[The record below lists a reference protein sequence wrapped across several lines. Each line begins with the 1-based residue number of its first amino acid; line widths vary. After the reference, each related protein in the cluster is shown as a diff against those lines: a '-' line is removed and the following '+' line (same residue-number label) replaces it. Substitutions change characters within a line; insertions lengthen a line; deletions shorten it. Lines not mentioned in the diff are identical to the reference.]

1 MHATDLAL
9 PSPLRLAVPRR
20 AVGWGVSITVVAL
33 ASWLTWDLPRWVAMC
48 ALAATLFATIK
59 LATLPGYAST
69 ATRGR
74 LAGYLFAWVGL
85 DARAFFGPANAPA
98 PSKREWAF
106 AAVKVALGIALTLW
120 AIRAGLDYAATCV
133 GLVGLLLAFHF
144 GVLHLLSC
152 VWRAKG
158 VMARPIM
165 RAPIAAT
172 SLASLWGER
181 WNLAFADSAR
191 RFLLKPLARPLGAHG
206 ARLAVFFFSGLVHE
220 VVISVPARGGWGL
233 PTLYFLLNGVG
244 VVAEKSALGRRLGLG
259 AGWRGWLW
267 VLAVAGLPVPL
278 LFHTPFVERVF
289 APLLHVL
296 GNLLP

>member
-1 MHATDLAL
+1 MNATGLAL
-9 PSPLRLAVPRR
+9 PRPLRFAAPGRVF
-20 AVGWGVSITVVAL
+20 GWVASTAAVAL
-33 ASWLTWDLPRWVAMC
+33 VAWLTWGLPGWVAMC
-48 ALAATLFATIK
+48 ALAATEFVAIK
-59 LATLPGYAST
+59 LATLPGYAT
-69 ATRGR
+69 RAGRGR

-85 DARAFFGPANAPA
+85 DARAFFGPAEAAAPRR
-98 PSKREWAF
+98 REWAF
-106 AAVKVALGIALTLW
+106 AVTKVALGLALSLW
-120 AIRAGLDYAATCV
+120 AIRAGLGYAATCV
-133 GLVGLLLAFHF
+133 GIVGLLLAFHF

-152 VWRAKG
+152 LWRAHG

-191 RFLLKPLARPLGAHG
+191 RFLFRPLARPLGARG
-206 ARLAVFFFSGLVHE
+206 AGMAVFFFSGLVHE
-220 VVISVPARGGWGL
+220 TVISVPAHGGWGG
-233 PTLYFLLNGVG
+233 PTLYFLLNGAG
-244 VVAEKSALGRRLGLG
+244 VAIEKSTLGRRLGLG

-267 VLAVAGLPVPL
+267 VLAIAGVPVPL